1 MYKRFACLET
11 TEKRSIGTKIKFL
24 LIVKQLF
31 INIINIYLNIF
42 FINKNIIVVLYM
54 LLQLILSLLCN

>member
-1 MYKRFACLET
+1 
-11 TEKRSIGTKIKFL
+11 
-24 LIVKQLF
+24 
-31 INIINIYLNIF
+31 LNIF